1 MSYSNMNAKYSSVE
15 DTVVSKNHIL
25 SVANLPIMTNKY
37 QILSGTC
44 SPLAVT
50 TAPTGNAVA
59 VAPLNILDD
68 EGNQLYIPTGAYIEK
83 VIVSPKSALAP
94 VTGSL
99 FDVQLAYR
107 TTSNVYVNAL
117 PATPSVVAGS
127 LLAFIN
133 VAGTTTPLTTNT
145 LGGVAAGQTALLNTD
160 SLYQGAAAPNGTVL
174 NQGVVAF
181 PDAIVSSSV
190 GNFPVGVVT
199 GGAFTA
205 GEVRVT
211 LFVVCP

>member
-25 SVANLPIMTNKY
+25 SVAKLPVMSNKY

-50 TAPTGNAVA
+50 TVPTGNAVA

-68 EGNQLYIPTGAYIEK
+68 EGKQLYIPTGAYIEK
-83 VIVSPKSALAP
+83 VIISPKSALSP
-94 VTGSL
+94 VTVSL
-99 FDVQLAYR
+99 FDVQLGYR

-117 PATPSVVAGS
+117 PATPTVVAGT
-127 LLAFIN
+127 LLAFVN

-145 LGGVAAGQTALLNTD
+145 LGGVAAGNTPLLSTD
-160 SLYQGAAAPNGTVL
+160 SLYQGAASPNGTVL

-211 LFVVCP
+211 LFIVCP